1 MKTSKS
7 LLSALLL
14 ILCSCAQDIVHSQ
27 EEVSAPSQTQA
38 EPAIKAGE
46 IIVKFTDD
54 MTQMLEADLASGN
67 VVTRSSELNLLTE
80 ELGIRSMERVFPYAG
95 EFEDRTREAGLH
107 RWYKIKYSETTP
119 VTKASADF
127 AALPGIEAVEVV
139 RRIVNTGYFNDP
151 RFESQWHYVNTGGKE
166 GMKAG
171 SDINVLPVWE
181 NYTKGSE
188 KVIVAVVDGGIDY
201 NHEDLAANYV
211 GGRSFVDQMP
221 KVVPHD
227 HGTHV
232 AGTIGAVNNNGIGVS
247 GVAGGDAANGIK
259 GVGLLSCQICA
270 PNPADPNNPTK
281 DFWGDGAPAIKWAA
295 DNGAVI
301 SQNSWGYVYETAEE
315 QAAAKI
321 PGHLADAIDY
331 FIANAGMKNGVQVG
345 PMKGG
350 VVIFAAGNSNRA
362 DDPIGK
368 YDPVIS
374 VGAIGADFTRASY
387 SNYGDWVDI
396 AAPGGDAPYMVL
408 STVPGNGYATKQGT
422 SMACPH
428 VSGVAALIVSH
439 FGGPGFT
446 AETLRTKLI
455 EGANKTAI
463 SKNAKIGYL
472 LDAFGS
478 MTYGGKIAPEAVS
491 SFDVASRSNNLDLS
505 WKVTSDK
512 DDKKAYGFL
521 LVASKDKAL
530 LQNMNYNSLPAG
542 VVSATVMTGNAK
554 VGEVVTGS
562 VSGLD
567 FDQEYHVAIVAF
579 DYNSNWAAMSPV
591 KSAVTGVN
599 NPPVI
604 TASQQGPFVIK
615 SHESLRV
622 TYTVTDPDSH
632 NVKVEYKQGS
642 AADSYAALTGVHQ
655 VSIVGNAVEAGRY
668 QAKLTATDSYGA
680 ASVELIEYEILEN
693 HAPVIIKEVE
703 DMFFMK
709 SGEQFSLNMDEYLD
723 DPDGEQLKYTITV
736 SDRSVLH
743 LNPSENVLHA
753 TVLSYGKAEVT
764 VTASDARGE
773 TCILTFTVMVKDPSK
788 PVELY
793 PNPVSD
799 YLNVRTLEPEP
810 TRIVIA
816 SSTGQIVYDETYEV
830 SAIDPASIDM
840 TACAPGMYSVSVTFA
855 GNEYKSV
862 IVKL

>member
-80 ELGIRSMERVFPYAG
+80 ELGIRSMERVFPHAG

-127 AALPGIEAVEVV
+127 AALPGIEKVEVV
-139 RRIVNTGYFNDP
+139 RRIVNTAYFNDP

-171 SDINVLPVWE
+171 ADINVLPVWE
-181 NYTKGSE
+181 NYTTGSE

-201 NHEDLAANYV
+201 SHEDLAANYV
-211 GGRSFVDQMP
+211 GGRSFVDQYS

-232 AGTIGAVNNNGIGVS
+232 AGTIAAVNNNGIGVS
-247 GVAGGDAANGIK
+247 GVAGGNAAQGIK
-259 GVGLLSCQICA
+259 GVGVLSCQIFA
-270 PNPADPNNPTK
+270 PNPANPNR
-281 DFWGDGAPAIKWAA
+281 DFSGDGAPAIKWGA

-301 SQNSWGYVYETAEE
+301 SQNSWGYTYDTPEE

-321 PGHLADAIDY
+321 PGHLAEAIDY

-374 VGAIGADFTRASY
+374 VGSIGADFTRASY

-408 STVPGNGYATKQGT
+408 STVPGNGYATMQGT

-455 EGANKTAI
+455 EGANKTAL

-521 LVASKDKAL
+521 LLASKDKAL

-542 VVSATVMTGNAK
+542 VVSATVMTGSAK

-579 DYNSNWAAMSPV
+579 DYNSNWAAMSPI

-655 VSIVGNAVEAGRY
+655 VSIVGNAVEAGKY

-703 DMFFMK
+703 DKFFMK

-753 TVLSYGKAEVT
+753 TILSYGKAEVT

-816 SSTGQIVYDETYEV
+816 SSTGQIVYDETSEV

-840 TACAPGMYSVSVTFA
+840 TACAPGMYSVTVTFA

>member
-1 MKTSKS
+1 MNTSKS

-27 EEVSAPSQTQA
+27 EEVPAPTQTQA
-38 EPAIKAGE
+38 EPAVKAGE
-46 IIVKFTDD
+46 LIVKFTDD

-80 ELGIRSMERVFPYAG
+80 ELGIMSMERVFPHAG
-95 EFEDRTREAGLH
+95 EFEERTREAGLH
-107 RWYKIKYSETTP
+107 RWYKIRYSETTP

-127 AALPGIEAVEVV
+127 SALPGIEKVEVV
-139 RRIVNTGYFNDP
+139 RRIVNTAYFNDP
-151 RFESQWHYVNTGGKE
+151 RLESQWHYLNTGAKD

-171 SDINVLPVWE
+171 ADINVQPVWE
-181 NYTKGSE
+181 NYTTGRE
-188 KVIVAVVDGGIDY
+188 DVIVAVVDGGIDY
-201 NHEDLAANYV
+201 THEDLAAHYV
-211 GGRSFVDQMP
+211 GGRSFVSEQY

-232 AGTIGAVNNNGIGVS
+232 AGTISAVNNNGVGVS
-247 GVAGGDAANGIK
+247 GIAGGNAAQGVK
-259 GVGLLSCQICA
+259 GVGLLSCQIFA
-270 PNPADPNNPTK
+270 PNPANPKK
-281 DFWGDGAPAIKWAA
+281 DFGGDGASAIKWGA

-321 PGHLADAIDY
+321 PGHLAEAIDY
-331 FIANAGMKNGVQVG
+331 FIANAGMRNGVQVG

-350 VVIFAAGNSNRA
+350 VVIFAAGNDARP

-368 YDPVIS
+368 YEPVIS
-374 VGAIGADFTRASY
+374 VGSIGADFTRASY

-396 AAPGGDAPYMVL
+396 AAPGGDAPHMVM
-408 STVPGNGYATKQGT
+408 STIPGNEYGTMQGT

-455 EGANKTAI
+455 EGTNKTAL
-463 SKNAKIGYL
+463 SKNAKIGNL
-472 LDAFGS
+472 LDAYGA
-478 MTYGGKIAPEAVS
+478 MTYGGSIAPEAVS
-491 SFDVASRSNNLDLS
+491 SFDVVPRSNNLDLS

-530 LQNMNYNSLPAG
+530 LQNMNYNSIPAG
-542 VVSATVMTGNAK
+542 VVSSTVMTGNAK
-554 VGEVVTGS
+554 VGDVLTGS

-567 FDQEYHVAIVAF
+567 FDQEYHVAVVAY
-579 DYNSNWAAMSPV
+579 DYNRNWAAMSPV

-604 TASQQGPFVIK
+604 TASEQGPFVVK

-632 NVKVEYKQGS
+632 TVKVEYKAGS
-642 AADSYAALTGVHQ
+642 AADSYTALTGVHQ
-655 VSIVGNAVEAGRY
+655 VSIVGNAAEAGKY
-668 QAKLTATDSYGA
+668 QAKLTAVDQYGA
-680 ASVELIEYEILEN
+680 SSVELIDYEILEN
-693 HAPVIIKEVE
+693 HAPVIIKDVE

-773 TCILTFTVMVKDPSK
+773 TCVLTFIVMVKDPSK

-799 YLNVRTLEPEP
+799 YLNVRTLDPEP

-816 SSTGQIVYDETYEV
+816 SSTGQVVYDETSEV

-840 TACAPGMYSVSVTFA
+840 TACAPGMYSVTVTFA